1 MQAARTQIERSDAT
15 RRALID
21 SARNLFG
28 SRGYA
33 AVPLD
38 EVVSAAGV
46 TKGALYHHFPGGKKD
61 LMEALY
67 ETVEADFTERVTAG
81 IAPRLAEGEVDPL
94 DIMGAAI
101 EETLDLSMDP
111 ELQQILLLDSLAVLG
126 RSRWREIAHKYSLA
140 VVKSLLAAAVEH
152 GSMKPLPTE
161 SLANLLM
168 AALSEAI
175 LMIPRAGDQ
184 EQAKADASRSL
195 KAIIDGLRA

>member
-126 RSRWREIAHKYSLA
+126 WSRWWEIADKYSLA

>member
-81 IAPRLAEGEVDPL
+81 IAPHLAGEVDPL

-126 RSRWREIAHKYSLA
+126 WSRWREIADKYSLA

-175 LMIPRAGDQ
+175 LMIARAGDQ
-184 EQAKADASRSL
+184 EQAKSDASRSL

>member
-81 IAPRLAEGEVDPL
+81 IAPHLAGEVDPL

-126 RSRWREIAHKYSLA
+126 WSRWREIADKYSLA